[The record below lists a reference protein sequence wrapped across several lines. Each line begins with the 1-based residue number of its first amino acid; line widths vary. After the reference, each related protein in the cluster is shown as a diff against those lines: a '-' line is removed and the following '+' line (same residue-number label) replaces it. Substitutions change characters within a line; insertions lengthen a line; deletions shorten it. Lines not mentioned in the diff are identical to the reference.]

1 MLMYIMALAIKQM
14 RELGV
19 SSIHTLHAQ
28 RIMIKD
34 KGIKLR
40 EPGMLTPAVEKKLV
54 DSKHI
59 IDYFA
64 P

>member
-1 MLMYIMALAIKQM
+1 MYIMALAIKQM

-19 SSIHTLHAQ
+19 SSIHTLNAQ

-34 KGIKLR
+34 KGIKIR
-40 EPGMLTPAVEKKLV
+40 EPGMLTPTVEKKLTE
-54 DSKHI
+54 SKHI